1 MGTIEI
7 VIIIA
12 IVVLIA
18 VVAWFYVSNSEKIK
32 ADKQK
37 KAEEEKRIAEEKKAA
52 ELASKAEQKSNAK
65 AVMEQVS
72 NQAEDYIKS
81 LILKDEE
88 KKKSKHSDIVFE
100 ETTEDL
106 TLDPEEK
113 DNAIVLGVKKQSVH
127 IIEDEQEDDDLF
139 SDYKENTFSILNSM
153 DDEIE
158 GTVIKGDPTKL
169 TIDDFQE
176 DSSVGEEFRG
186 MSKEMKIMMLANVLG
201 KKENQ
206 DK

>member
-1 MGTIEI
+1 MGKVE
-7 VIIIA
+7 IA
-12 IVVLIA
+12 IIVAVVVFIA
-18 VVAWFYVSNSEKIK
+18 VIAWFYVSNSEKIK
-32 ADKQK
+32 LDKQK
-37 KAEEEKRIAEEKKAA
+37 KAEEEKRLAEEKKAA
-52 ELASKAEQKSNAK
+52 ELAKKNEQKSNAK

-88 KKKSKHSDIVFE
+88 KKKSKYSDIVFE
-100 ETTEDL
+100 ETNEDL
-106 TLDPEEK
+106 RLEPENK
-113 DNAIVLGVKKQSVH
+113 DAAIVLGVKKQAVH
-127 IIEDEQEDDDLF
+127 ILEDDLKDDDLF
-139 SDYKENTFSILNSM
+139 SDYKENSISILSSM

-158 GTVIKGDPTKL
+158 GTVIKGDLSKIS
-169 TIDDFQE
+169 IDDFQE

-201 KKENQ
+201 KKEDQ